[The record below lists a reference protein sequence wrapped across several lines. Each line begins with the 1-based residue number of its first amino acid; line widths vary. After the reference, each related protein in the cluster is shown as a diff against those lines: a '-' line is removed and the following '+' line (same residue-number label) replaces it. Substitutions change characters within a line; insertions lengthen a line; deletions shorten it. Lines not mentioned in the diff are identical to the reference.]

1 MKIVITSGGTREP
14 IDPVRFIGNY
24 STGKMGVALAEAFKG
39 HEVVVI
45 AGNSEAEYKNAR
57 VVKVETADEMLLA
70 AEREMPCDV
79 FIAAAAVADKKPKYY
94 YKEKVKKY
102 KLKKIILI
110 PNPDVV
116 ATIAKGNNRPGLVV
130 GFAAESRDHLKNAR
144 RKLTKKSCDLIVVN
158 DIKALGSDENEVWVI
173 GKSFEKKLQRSS
185 KKQIAAELADIVKN
199 IIEDNN
205 YGTGKPESTSKRKRS

>member
-24 STGKMGVALAEAFKG
+24 STGKMGAALAEAFKG
-39 HEVVVI
+39 NDVVVI
-45 AGNSEAEYKNAR
+45 AANSEAEYKNAR

-70 AEREMPCDV
+70 AEKELPCDI
-79 FIAAAAVADKKPKYY
+79 FIAAAAVADKKPKYF
-94 YKEKVKKY
+94 YKDKIKKS

-116 ATIAKGNNRPGLVV
+116 ATIAKGARRPGLVV
-130 GFAAESRDHLKNAR
+130 GFAAESEKHLTNAR
-144 RKLTKKSCDLIVVN
+144 RKLTKKSCDLIVMN

-173 GKSFEKKLQRSS
+173 GKSFEKKLQKSS
-185 KKQIAAELADIVKN
+185 KKEIAIELAK
-199 IIEDNN
+199 IIRDN
-205 YGTGKPESTSKRKRS
+205 YGTGKLEGSSKRKRAGTS